1 MFYKTNKH
9 FRYRNAIA
17 THTGNRVVVILA
29 YYKYFN
35 LTTKD
40 NYEPIN
46 LYGISQ
52 ANTNGNQSI

>member
-1 MFYKTNKH
+1 MFYKTNRH

-40 NYEPIN
+40 NYSKIKR
-46 LYGISQ
+46 YYK
-52 ANTNGNQSI
+52 